1 MDKKLRRRIAT
12 VPSRLQ
18 RVASARARLAEDIA
32 EIEDAIEAIGDED
45 AVTASVFEPGIEDEI
60 TQDYLDGV
68 LRTRQPAD
76 VTDDSMLDAAPSTD
90 SDDLDELIDEEIAES
105 LEVDDD
111 FDFSASDDEDEDIEI
126 EASDDDEDDED
137 IEIEASDDEEDDDD
151 EDDEDDAEE
160 RTAML
165 RSASRRLDRVANY
178 LERQGRVDLAARID
192 TVADAVDARIKTTGR
207 A

>member
-1 MDKKLRRRIAT
+1 
-12 VPSRLQ
+12 
-18 RVASARARLAEDIA
+18 LAEDIA